1 MKTNKLA
8 GGGIC
13 SALCIVMIVLASFV
27 PNIKLTFLFA
37 SSIVMAICLLRYK
50 LSVYIISFIT
60 VSFLSLFIVANKFI
74 PLTFFAFFGNYP
86 LVKLYVER
94 IKNIALE
101 YVVKYIAANIY
112 LFAVYVILKALG
124 EAAFFDFNM
133 TVLYVA
139 GIALML
145 FYDLAFSFVINAF
158 YKTYYKY
165 LK

>member
-1 MKTNKLA
+1 
-8 GGGIC
+8 
-13 SALCIVMIVLASFV
+13 
-27 PNIKLTFLFA
+27 
-37 SSIVMAICLLRYK
+37 
-50 LSVYIISFIT
+50 
-60 VSFLSLFIVANKFI
+60 
-74 PLTFFAFFGNYP
+74 
-86 LVKLYVER
+86 
-94 IKNIALE
+94 LE